1 MAVFRVE
8 KNHSYT
14 VMANHHLRDERL
26 SLKSKGLL
34 SLILSLPDDWRISIE
49 GMTQF
54 SSDGKDAIRSAI
66 RELTDAGYITR
77 AQTHSEAGTFS
88 GYDYLVHE
96 TPVASPSSGFPTME
110 KPTTGN
116 PTTENPTQRNTDILS
131 TNIPPIV
138 PHEVDVGDYNPSV
151 SGAAADSPTPLSAA
165 CGGISPRRGESALY
179 TREPLGG
186 GNPSVSL
193 AADTSPDRGGK
204 EGEKGEA
211 AEDDPLRQPAAATSP
226 GGRGKRRGTAKK
238 APDYRPDTF
247 ARFWAAYPR
256 GEDKQG
262 AIAAWDELKPD
273 DATLQAM
280 SRALVRQKAS
290 EEWQRGIGIPYAV
303 RWLRRRRWEDE
314 IKAPAPPPERA
325 GGDLP
330 VWN

>member
-34 SLILSLPDDWRISIE
+34 SVILSLPDDWRISIE

-54 SSDGKDAIRSAI
+54 SADGKDAIRSAI

-88 GYDYLVHE
+88 GYDYIVHE
-96 TPVASPSSGFPTME
+96 SPVASPSSGFPTME
-110 KPTTGN
+110 KPTTEN
-116 PTTENPTQRNTDILS
+116 PTTENPTTENPTLRNTDRLS

-138 PHEVDVGDYNPSV
+138 PHEGD
-151 SGAAADSPTPLSAA
+151 
-165 CGGISPRRGESALY
+165 GEPPK
-179 TREPLGG
+179 R
-186 GNPSVSL
+186 
-193 AADTSPDRGGK
+193 
-204 EGEKGEA
+204 
-211 AEDDPLRQPAAATSP
+211 
-226 GGRGKRRGTAKK
+226 KRRATKS

>member
-54 SSDGKDAIRSAI
+54 SADGKDAIRSAI

-88 GYDYLVHE
+88 GYDYVVHE

-110 KPTTGN
+110 KPTTEN
-116 PTTENPTQRNTDILS
+116 PTTENPTLRNTERLS
-131 TNIPPIV
+131 TIPPIV
-138 PHEVDVGDYNPSV
+138 PHEGDGNPSV
-151 SGAAADSPTPLSAA
+151 SGAAADSSLCTMEPQSSETPK
-165 CGGISPRRGESALY
+165 R
-179 TREPLGG
+179 
-186 GNPSVSL
+186 
-193 AADTSPDRGGK
+193 
-204 EGEKGEA
+204 
-211 AEDDPLRQPAAATSP
+211 
-226 GGRGKRRGTAKK
+226 KRRRSNK
-238 APDYRPDTF
+238 AVPDYKPELF
-247 ARFWAAYPR
+247 ERFWAAYPR

-314 IKAPAPPPERA
+314 IKAPAPPPESA

>member
-8 KNHSYT
+8 KNHGYT

-88 GYDYLVHE
+88 GYDYIVHE
-96 TPVASPSSGFPTME
+96 TPAASPSSGFPTME

-116 PTTENPTQRNTDILS
+116 PTTENPTLRNTERLS
-131 TNIPPIV
+131 TTPPIV
-138 PHEVDVGDYNPSV
+138 PQSD
-151 SGAAADSPTPLSAA
+151 AD
-165 CGGISPRRGESALY
+165 
-179 TREPLGG
+179 G

-193 AADTSPDRGGK
+193 AADTSPVRGGK
-204 EGEKGEA
+204 EGETGEA
-211 AEDDPLRQPAAATSP
+211 GEGGDVPESATP
-226 GGRGKRRGTAKK
+226 PKRKRRATKS

-262 AIAAWDELKPD
+262 AIVAWDELKPD

-314 IKAPAPPPERA
+314 IKAPAPPPECA

>member
-1 MAVFRVE
+1 MAVYRVE
-8 KNHSYT
+8 KTHDYT

-26 SLKSKGLL
+26 SLKAKGLL
-34 SLILSLPDDWRISIE
+34 SMLLSLPDDWEISIR
-49 GMTQF
+49 GLASIVT
-54 SSDGKDAIRSAI
+54 DGVGAVQTGIN
-66 RELTDAGYITR
+66 ELIEAGYIVR
-77 AQTHSEAGTFS
+77 RRQHAESGAFAGFE
-88 GYDYLVHE
+88 YIIHE
-96 TPVASPSSGFPTME
+96 VPPC
-110 KPTTGN
+110 
-116 PTTENPTQRNTDILS
+116 TENPYTANPYTGKPYTENPAQSSRDKLS
-131 TNIPPIV
+131 TIPPIV
-138 PHEVDVGDYNPSV
+138 PHEGE
-151 SGAAADSPTPLSAA
+151 DSL
-165 CGGISPRRGESALY
+165 
-179 TREPLGG
+179 
-186 GNPSVSL
+186 SL
-193 AADTSPDRGGK
+193 AALDSSLG
-204 EGEKGEA
+204 EGADEA
-211 AEDDPLRQPAAATSP
+211 KPKR
-226 GGRGKRRGTAKK
+226 KRRATKS

-314 IKAPAPPPERA
+314 IKAPAPLPESA

>member
-54 SSDGKDAIRSAI
+54 SADGKDAIRSAI

-88 GYDYLVHE
+88 GYDYIVHE
-96 TPVASPSSGFPTME
+96 TPAASPSSGFPTME

-116 PTTENPTQRNTDILS
+116 PTTENPTLRNTDRLS
-131 TNIPPIV
+131 TDIPPIV
-138 PHEVDVGDYNPSV
+138 PHEGDE
-151 SGAAADSPTPLSAA
+151 TPPSAA
-165 CGGISPRRGESALY
+165 LTPPLLGEARECG
-179 TREPLGG
+179 EPLGG
-186 GNPSVSL
+186 GDVSEP
-193 AADTSPDRGGK
+193 DTPPKR
-204 EGEKGEA
+204 
-211 AEDDPLRQPAAATSP
+211 
-226 GGRGKRRGTAKK
+226 KRRRSTKSV
-238 APDYRPDTF
+238 PDYEPELF
-247 ARFWAAYPR
+247 ERFWAAYPR
-256 GEDKQG
+256 GEDRQG
-262 AIAAWDELKPD
+262 AVAEWDSLRPD
-273 DATLQAM
+273 RETILAM

-314 IKAPAPPPERA
+314 IKAPVPQPESA

>member
-1 MAVFRVE
+1 MAVYRVE
-8 KNHSYT
+8 KTHDYT

-26 SLKSKGLL
+26 SLKAKGLL
-34 SLILSLPDDWRISIE
+34 SMLLSLPDDWEISIR
-49 GMTQF
+49 GLASIVT
-54 SSDGKDAIRSAI
+54 DGVGAVQTGIN
-66 RELTDAGYITR
+66 ELIEAGYIVRRRQHADTG
-77 AQTHSEAGTFS
+77 AFAGFE
-88 GYDYLVHE
+88 YIIHE
-96 TPVASPSSGFPTME
+96 VPPC
-110 KPTTGN
+110 
-116 PTTENPTQRNTDILS
+116 TENPYTANPYTGKPYTENPAQSSKDKLS
-131 TNIPPIV
+131 TLPPIV
-138 PHEVDVGDYNPSV
+138 PQSD
-151 SGAAADSPTPLSAA
+151 AD
-165 CGGISPRRGESALY
+165 
-179 TREPLGG
+179 G

-193 AADTSPDRGGK
+193 AADTSPVSGGK
-204 EGEKGEA
+204 EGEKVEA
-211 AEDDPLRQPAAATSP
+211 
-226 GGRGKRRGTAKK
+226 GGGGDVSNSDTPPKRKRRATKN

-314 IKAPAPPPERA
+314 IKAPAPPESA

>member
-54 SSDGKDAIRSAI
+54 SADGKDAIRSAI

-77 AQTHSEAGTFS
+77 AQTHSEAGKFS
-88 GYDYLVHE
+88 GYDYVVHE
-96 TPVASPSSGFPTME
+96 TPTASPSSGFPTME
-110 KPTTGN
+110 N
-116 PTTENPTQRNTDILS
+116 PTTENPTLRNTEELS
-131 TNIPPIV
+131 TIPPIV
-138 PHEVDVGDYNPSV
+138 PQSDAD
-151 SGAAADSPTPLSAA
+151 GA
-165 CGGISPRRGESALY
+165 
-179 TREPLGG
+179 
-186 GNPSVSL
+186 NPSVSL
-193 AADTSPDRGGK
+193 AADTSPVRGGK

-211 AEDDPLRQPAAATSP
+211 GE
-226 GGRGKRRGTAKK
+226 RGDVSDSDTPPKRKRRATKS

-273 DATLQAM
+273 DATLHAM

>member
-54 SSDGKDAIRSAI
+54 SADGKDAIRSAI

-88 GYDYLVHE
+88 GYDYVVHE

-116 PTTENPTQRNTDILS
+116 PTTENPTQRNTDRLS
-131 TNIPPIV
+131 TILPPIV
-138 PHEVDVGDYNPSV
+138 PQSDAD
-151 SGAAADSPTPLSAA
+151 GA
-165 CGGISPRRGESALY
+165 
-179 TREPLGG
+179 
-186 GNPSVSL
+186 NPSVSL
-193 AADTSPDRGGK
+193 AADTSPVRGGK
-204 EGEKGEA
+204 EGETGEA
-211 AEDDPLRQPAAATSP
+211 QSGEPPKR
-226 GGRGKRRGTAKK
+226 KRRATKS

-280 SRALVRQKAS
+280 SRALVRQRAS

-314 IKAPAPPPERA
+314 IKAPAPPESA

>member
-1 MAVFRVE
+1 MAIFRVD
-8 KNHSYT
+8 KNRGYT

-34 SLILSLPDDWRISIE
+34 SVILSLPDDWRISIE

-77 AQTHSEAGTFS
+77 DQTHSEAGTFS
-88 GYDYLVHE
+88 GYEYTIHE

-110 KPTTGN
+110 KPTT
-116 PTTENPTQRNTDILS
+116 ENPTLRNTEELS
-131 TNIPPIV
+131 TILPPIV
-138 PHEVDVGDYNPSV
+138 PHEEGD
-151 SGAAADSPTPLSAA
+151 GDGSA
-165 CGGISPRRGESALY
+165 PD
-179 TREPLGG
+179 
-186 GNPSVSL
+186 NPSVSL
-193 AADTSPDRGGK
+193 AADTSPCT
-204 EGEKGEA
+204 GEA
-211 AEDDPLRQPAAATSP
+211 QSGDPSP
-226 GGRGKRRGTAKK
+226 KRKRRAAKA
-238 APDYRPDTF
+238 APDYKPDIF

-262 AIAAWDELKPD
+262 AIAAWDELRPD
-273 DATLQAM
+273 DATLHAM

-290 EEWQRGIGIPYAV
+290 EEWRRGIGIPYAV

-314 IKAPAPPPERA
+314 IRATEPPPEER

-330 VWN
+330 VWI

>member
-54 SSDGKDAIRSAI
+54 SADGKDAIRSAI

-77 AQTHSEAGTFS
+77 AQTHSDAGTFS
-88 GYDYLVHE
+88 GYDYIVHE
-96 TPVASPSSGFPTME
+96 TPAASPSSGFPTME
-110 KPTTGN
+110 KPTTEN
-116 PTTENPTQRNTDILS
+116 PTTENPTLRNTEELS
-131 TNIPPIV
+131 TIPPIV
-138 PHEVDVGDYNPSV
+138 PHEGD
-151 SGAAADSPTPLSAA
+151 GGPL
-165 CGGISPRRGESALY
+165 P
-179 TREPLGG
+179 
-186 GNPSVSL
+186 
-193 AADTSPDRGGK
+193 
-204 EGEKGEA
+204 EGEARE
-211 AEDDPLRQPAAATSP
+211 
-226 GGRGKRRGTAKK
+226 GGDVSESNTPPKRKRRATKS

>member
-34 SLILSLPDDWRISIE
+34 SVILSLPDDWRISIE

-54 SSDGKDAIRSAI
+54 SADGKDAIRSAI

-88 GYDYLVHE
+88 GYDYIVHE
-96 TPVASPSSGFPTME
+96 TPAASPSSGFPTME
-110 KPTTGN
+110 KPTT
-116 PTTENPTQRNTDILS
+116 ENPTQRNTERLS

-138 PHEVDVGDYNPSV
+138 PQSD
-151 SGAAADSPTPLSAA
+151 AD
-165 CGGISPRRGESALY
+165 
-179 TREPLGG
+179 G

-193 AADTSPDRGGK
+193 AADTSPVRGGK

-211 AEDDPLRQPAAATSP
+211 RE
-226 GGRGKRRGTAKK
+226 GGDVSESDTPPKRKRRATKS

-280 SRALVRQKAS
+280 SRALVRQRAS

>member
-14 VMANHHLRDERL
+14 VMGNHHLRDERL

-34 SLILSLPDDWRISIE
+34 SVILSLPDDWRISIE

-54 SSDGKDAIRSAI
+54 SADGKDAIRSAI

-88 GYDYLVHE
+88 GYEYTIHE
-96 TPVASPSSGFPTME
+96 TPAASPSSGFPTME
-110 KPTTGN
+110 N
-116 PTTENPTQRNTDILS
+116 PTTENPTLRNTERLS
-131 TNIPPIV
+131 TNIPPVV
-138 PHEVDVGDYNPSV
+138 PQSD
-151 SGAAADSPTPLSAA
+151 AD
-165 CGGISPRRGESALY
+165 
-179 TREPLGG
+179 G

-193 AADTSPDRGGK
+193 AADTSPVRGGK

-211 AEDDPLRQPAAATSP
+211 GE
-226 GGRGKRRGTAKK
+226 GGDVSESDTPPKRKRRATKS

>member
-77 AQTHSEAGTFS
+77 DQTHSEAGTFS
-88 GYDYLVHE
+88 GYEYTIHE
-96 TPVASPSSGFPTME
+96 TPAASPSSGFPTME

-116 PTTENPTQRNTDILS
+116 PTTENPTLQNTDRLS
-131 TNIPPIV
+131 TDIPPIV
-138 PHEVDVGDYNPSV
+138 PHEGDGEPPKRTRRRSSKSV
-151 SGAAADSPTPLSAA
+151 
-165 CGGISPRRGESALY
+165 
-179 TREPLGG
+179 
-186 GNPSVSL
+186 
-193 AADTSPDRGGK
+193 
-204 EGEKGEA
+204 
-211 AEDDPLRQPAAATSP
+211 
-226 GGRGKRRGTAKK
+226 
-238 APDYRPDTF
+238 PDYEPELF
-247 ARFWAAYPR
+247 ERFWAAYPR
-256 GEDKQG
+256 GEDRQG
-262 AIAAWDELKPD
+262 AVAEWDSLRPD
-273 DATLQAM
+273 QETMLAM

-314 IKAPAPPPERA
+314 IKTPAPPPEERR
-325 GGDLP
+325 GDLP
-330 VWN
+330 VWT

>member
-54 SSDGKDAIRSAI
+54 SADGKDAIRSAI

-88 GYDYLVHE
+88 GYDYVVHE

-110 KPTTGN
+110 KPTT
-116 PTTENPTQRNTDILS
+116 ENPTQRNTEELS
-131 TNIPPIV
+131 TILPPIV
-138 PHEVDVGDYNPSV
+138 PHEGDDNPSV

-165 CGGISPRRGESALY
+165 CGGISPRRGESALC

-193 AADTSPDRGGK
+193 AADTSPDRGGT
-204 EGEKGEA
+204 EGETGEPQS
-211 AEDDPLRQPAAATSP
+211 AETPKR
-226 GGRGKRRGTAKK
+226 KRRATKS

>member
-34 SLILSLPDDWRISIE
+34 SVILSLPDDWRISIE

-54 SSDGKDAIRSAI
+54 SADGKDAIRSAI
-66 RELTDAGYITR
+66 RELTDTGYITR

-88 GYDYLVHE
+88 GYEYTIHE
-96 TPVASPSSGFPTME
+96 TPAASPSSGFPTME
-110 KPTTGN
+110 KPTT
-116 PTTENPTQRNTDILS
+116 ENPTLRNTERLS
-131 TNIPPIV
+131 TNIPPVV
-138 PHEVDVGDYNPSV
+138 PQSD
-151 SGAAADSPTPLSAA
+151 AD
-165 CGGISPRRGESALY
+165 
-179 TREPLGG
+179 G

-193 AADTSPDRGGK
+193 AADTSPVRGGK

-211 AEDDPLRQPAAATSP
+211 GE
-226 GGRGKRRGTAKK
+226 GGDVSESDTPPKRKRRATKS

>member
-88 GYDYLVHE
+88 GYDYIVHE
-96 TPVASPSSGFPTME
+96 TPAASPSSGFPTME
-110 KPTTGN
+110 N
-116 PTTENPTQRNTDILS
+116 PTTENPTLRNTDRLS
-131 TNIPPIV
+131 TNIPPII
-138 PHEVDVGDYNPSV
+138 PQSD
-151 SGAAADSPTPLSAA
+151 AD
-165 CGGISPRRGESALY
+165 
-179 TREPLGG
+179 G

-204 EGEKGEA
+204 EGETGEA

-280 SRALVRQKAS
+280 SRALVRQRAS

-314 IKAPAPPPERA
+314 IKAPAPPESA

>member
-88 GYDYLVHE
+88 GYDYIVHE
-96 TPVASPSSGFPTME
+96 TPAASPSSGFPTME
-110 KPTTGN
+110 N
-116 PTTENPTQRNTDILS
+116 PTTENPTTENPTLRNTDRLS
-131 TNIPPIV
+131 TILPPIV
-138 PHEVDVGDYNPSV
+138 PHEGDE
-151 SGAAADSPTPLSAA
+151 TPPSAA
-165 CGGISPRRGESALY
+165 LTPPLLGEARGDRGEDSL
-179 TREPLGG
+179 
-186 GNPSVSL
+186 SL
-193 AADTSPDRGGK
+193 AALDSSLG
-204 EGEKGEA
+204 EGADEA
-211 AEDDPLRQPAAATSP
+211 KPKR
-226 GGRGKRRGTAKK
+226 KRRATKS

>member
-54 SSDGKDAIRSAI
+54 SADGKDAIRSAI

-88 GYDYLVHE
+88 GYDYIVHE
-96 TPVASPSSGFPTME
+96 TPAASPSSGFPTME
-110 KPTTGN
+110 KPTT
-116 PTTENPTQRNTDILS
+116 ENPTQRNTEELS
-131 TNIPPIV
+131 TILPPIV
-138 PHEVDVGDYNPSV
+138 PHEGD
-151 SGAAADSPTPLSAA
+151 
-165 CGGISPRRGESALY
+165 
-179 TREPLGG
+179 G

-193 AADTSPDRGGK
+193 AADTSPVRGGK
-204 EGEKGEA
+204 EGETGEA
-211 AEDDPLRQPAAATSP
+211 
-226 GGRGKRRGTAKK
+226 GGEGGDVSNSGTPPKRKRRATKS

-280 SRALVRQKAS
+280 SRALVRQRAS

-314 IKAPAPPPERA
+314 IKAPAPEPEIA

>member
-34 SLILSLPDDWRISIE
+34 SLILSLPDDWRISID

-54 SSDGKDAIRSAI
+54 SADGKDAIRSAI

-88 GYDYLVHE
+88 GYDYIVHE
-96 TPVASPSSGFPTME
+96 TPAASPSSGFPTME
-110 KPTTGN
+110 KPTTEN
-116 PTTENPTQRNTDILS
+116 PTTENPTQRNTEELS
-131 TNIPPIV
+131 TILPPIV
-138 PHEVDVGDYNPSV
+138 PKSD
-151 SGAAADSPTPLSAA
+151 AD
-165 CGGISPRRGESALY
+165 
-179 TREPLGG
+179 G

-193 AADTSPDRGGK
+193 AADTSPVRGGT
-204 EGEKGEA
+204 EGETGEA
-211 AEDDPLRQPAAATSP
+211 AEDAPLRQPAAATSP

-262 AIAAWDELKPD
+262 AITAWDELKPD

-280 SRALVRQKAS
+280 SRALVRQRAS

-314 IKAPAPPPERA
+314 IKAPVPQPESA

>member
-54 SSDGKDAIRSAI
+54 SADGKDAIRSAI

-88 GYDYLVHE
+88 GYDYIVHE
-96 TPVASPSSGFPTME
+96 TPAASPSSGFPTME

-116 PTTENPTQRNTDILS
+116 PTTENPTLRNTEELS
-131 TNIPPIV
+131 TIPPIV
-138 PHEVDVGDYNPSV
+138 PHEGD
-151 SGAAADSPTPLSAA
+151 DSL
-165 CGGISPRRGESALY
+165 
-179 TREPLGG
+179 
-186 GNPSVSL
+186 SL
-193 AADTSPDRGGK
+193 ALLDSSLGEGAKGGEDVSKLDTPPKR
-204 EGEKGEA
+204 
-211 AEDDPLRQPAAATSP
+211 
-226 GGRGKRRGTAKK
+226 KRRATKS

-262 AIAAWDELKPD
+262 AIAAWDELRPD

>member
-77 AQTHSEAGTFS
+77 DQTHSETGTFS
-88 GYDYLVHE
+88 GYEYTIHE

-116 PTTENPTQRNTDILS
+116 PTTENPTLRNTEELS
-131 TNIPPIV
+131 TDIPPIV
-138 PHEVDVGDYNPSV
+138 PHEGD
-151 SGAAADSPTPLSAA
+151 GTTPQSA
-165 CGGISPRRGESALY
+165 G
-179 TREPLGG
+179 EPLTAPLTQGSLT
-186 GNPSVSL
+186 PKRTRRRSSKSV
-193 AADTSPDRGGK
+193 
-204 EGEKGEA
+204 
-211 AEDDPLRQPAAATSP
+211 
-226 GGRGKRRGTAKK
+226 
-238 APDYRPDTF
+238 PDYEPELF
-247 ARFWAAYPR
+247 ERFWAAYPR
-256 GEDKQG
+256 GEDRQG
-262 AIAAWDELKPD
+262 AVAEWDSLRPD
-273 DATLQAM
+273 HETMLAM
-280 SRALVRQKAS
+280 SRALVRQRAS

-314 IKAPAPPPERA
+314 IKAPAPPPEERR
-325 GGDLP
+325 GDLP
-330 VWN
+330 VWT

>member
-54 SSDGKDAIRSAI
+54 SADGKDAIRSAI

-88 GYDYLVHE
+88 GYDYIVHE
-96 TPVASPSSGFPTME
+96 TPAASPSSGFPTME
-110 KPTTGN
+110 N
-116 PTTENPTQRNTDILS
+116 PTTENPTTENPTLRNTDRLS
-131 TNIPPIV
+131 TIPPIV
-138 PHEVDVGDYNPSV
+138 PHEGDGNPSV
-151 SGAAADSPTPLSAA
+151 SGCAADSSL
-165 CGGISPRRGESALY
+165 C
-179 TREPLGG
+179 TREPQ
-186 GNPSVSL
+186 S
-193 AADTSPDRGGK
+193 
-204 EGEKGEA
+204 
-211 AEDDPLRQPAAATSP
+211 AETPKR
-226 GGRGKRRGTAKK
+226 KRRRSSKSV
-238 APDYRPDTF
+238 PDYEPELF
-247 ARFWAAYPR
+247 ERFWAAYPR
-256 GEDKQG
+256 GEDRQG
-262 AIAAWDELKPD
+262 AVAEWDRLRPD
-273 DATLQAM
+273 RETMLAM

-314 IKAPAPPPERA
+314 IKAPAPPPESA

>member
-88 GYDYLVHE
+88 GYDYIVHE
-96 TPVASPSSGFPTME
+96 TPAASPSSGFPTME
-110 KPTTGN
+110 KPTTEK
-116 PTTENPTQRNTDILS
+116 PTTENPTLRNTERLS
-131 TNIPPIV
+131 TILPPIV
-138 PHEVDVGDYNPSV
+138 PHEGDVGDDNPSV
-151 SGAAADSPTPLSAA
+151 SGAAADSSL
-165 CGGISPRRGESALY
+165 C
-179 TREPLGG
+179 TREPE
-186 GNPSVSL
+186 
-193 AADTSPDRGGK
+193 R
-204 EGEKGEA
+204 EEK
-211 AEDDPLRQPAAATSP
+211 PKR
-226 GGRGKRRGTAKK
+226 KRRATKS

-314 IKAPAPPPERA
+314 IKAQAPPPDRA

>member
-1 MAVFRVE
+1 MTVYRVE
-8 KNHSYT
+8 KNRDYT
-14 VMANHHLRDERL
+14 TMANHHLRDERL
-26 SLKSKGLL
+26 SLRAKGLL
-34 SLILSLPDDWRISIE
+34 SMLLGLPDDWEISIR
-49 GMTQF
+49 GL
-54 SSDGKDAIRSAI
+54 SSIVRDGVASVQTGIN
-66 RELTDAGYITR
+66 ELIDAGYIVR
-77 AQTHSEAGTFS
+77 QRQHAEDGTFA
-88 GYDYLVHE
+88 GFEYIIHE
-96 TPVASPSSGFPTME
+96 RPPYTDLPY
-110 KPTTGN
+110 
-116 PTTENPTQRNTDILS
+116 TENPYTVTPYTENREQLNTKQS
-131 TNIPPIV
+131 NTNQSIPPIV
-138 PHEVDVGDYNPSV
+138 PQVEDD
-151 SGAAADSPTPLSAA
+151 
-165 CGGISPRRGESALY
+165 
-179 TREPLGG
+179 
-186 GNPSVSL
+186 NPSVSL

-204 EGEKGEA
+204 EGETGEA

-226 GGRGKRRGTAKK
+226 AGRGKRRGTAKK

-314 IKAPAPPPERA
+314 IKAPAPPESA

>member
-88 GYDYLVHE
+88 GYDYIVHE
-96 TPVASPSSGFPTME
+96 TPAASPSSGFPTME
-110 KPTTGN
+110 KPTT
-116 PTTENPTQRNTDILS
+116 ENPTLRNTERLS
-131 TNIPPIV
+131 TILPPIV
-138 PHEVDVGDYNPSV
+138 PHEGDVGNDNPSV
-151 SGAAADSPTPLSAA
+151 SGAAADSSL
-165 CGGISPRRGESALY
+165 C

-193 AADTSPDRGGK
+193 AADTSPVRGGN
-204 EGEKGEA
+204 GEENGEA
-211 AEDDPLRQPAAATSP
+211 
-226 GGRGKRRGTAKK
+226 GGGEPPKRKRRRSNK
-238 APDYRPDTF
+238 AVPDYKPELF
-247 ARFWAAYPR
+247 ERFWAAYPR
-256 GEDKQG
+256 GEDRQG
-262 AIAAWDELKPD
+262 AVAEWDSLRPD
-273 DATLQAM
+273 HETMLAM

-314 IKAPAPPPERA
+314 IKAPAPPPERS

>member
-1 MAVFRVE
+1 MAVYRVE
-8 KNHSYT
+8 KTHDYT

-26 SLKSKGLL
+26 SLKAKGLL
-34 SLILSLPDDWRISIE
+34 SMLLSLPDDWEISIR
-49 GMTQF
+49 GLASIVT
-54 SSDGKDAIRSAI
+54 DGVGAVQTGIN
-66 RELTDAGYITR
+66 ELIEAGYIVRRRQHADTG
-77 AQTHSEAGTFS
+77 AFAGFE
-88 GYDYLVHE
+88 YIIHE
-96 TPVASPSSGFPTME
+96 VPPC
-110 KPTTGN
+110 
-116 PTTENPTQRNTDILS
+116 TENPYTANPYTGKPYTENPAQSSKDKLS
-131 TNIPPIV
+131 TIPPVV
-138 PHEVDVGDYNPSV
+138 PHERDVGDDNPSV
-151 SGAAADSPTPLSAA
+151 SGAAADSSL
-165 CGGISPRRGESALY
+165 C
-179 TREPLGG
+179 TREPQ
-186 GNPSVSL
+186 S
-193 AADTSPDRGGK
+193 
-204 EGEKGEA
+204 
-211 AEDDPLRQPAAATSP
+211 AETPKR
-226 GGRGKRRGTAKK
+226 KRRATKS

-280 SRALVRQKAS
+280 SRALVRQRAS

>member
-34 SLILSLPDDWRISIE
+34 SVILSLPDDWRISIE

-54 SSDGKDAIRSAI
+54 SADGKDAIRSAI

-77 AQTHSEAGTFS
+77 AQTHSEAGTFT
-88 GYDYLVHE
+88 GYDYVVHE
-96 TPVASPSSGFPTME
+96 TPTASPSSGFPTME
-110 KPTTGN
+110 KPTT
-116 PTTENPTQRNTDILS
+116 ENPTLRNTERLS
-131 TNIPPIV
+131 TNIPPVV
-138 PHEVDVGDYNPSV
+138 PQSD
-151 SGAAADSPTPLSAA
+151 AD
-165 CGGISPRRGESALY
+165 
-179 TREPLGG
+179 G

-193 AADTSPDRGGK
+193 AADTSPVRGGK

-211 AEDDPLRQPAAATSP
+211 GE
-226 GGRGKRRGTAKK
+226 GGDVSESDTPPKRKRRATKS

-325 GGDLP
+325 GGELP

>member
-1 MAVFRVE
+1 MAVYRVE
-8 KNHSYT
+8 KTHDYT

-26 SLKSKGLL
+26 SLKAKGLL
-34 SLILSLPDDWRISIE
+34 SMLLSLPEDWEISIR
-49 GMTQF
+49 GLASIVT
-54 SSDGKDAIRSAI
+54 DGVGAVQTGIN
-66 RELTDAGYITR
+66 ELIEAGYIVRRRQHADTG
-77 AQTHSEAGTFS
+77 AFAGFE
-88 GYDYLVHE
+88 YIIHE
-96 TPVASPSSGFPTME
+96 VPPC
-110 KPTTGN
+110 
-116 PTTENPTQRNTDILS
+116 TENPYTANPYTGKPYTENPAQLSKDKLS
-131 TNIPPIV
+131 TIIPPIV
-138 PHEVDVGDYNPSV
+138 PHEGDVGDDNPSV
-151 SGAAADSPTPLSAA
+151 SGAAADSSL
-165 CGGISPRRGESALY
+165 C
-179 TREPLGG
+179 TREPQ
-186 GNPSVSL
+186 S
-193 AADTSPDRGGK
+193 
-204 EGEKGEA
+204 
-211 AEDDPLRQPAAATSP
+211 AETPKR
-226 GGRGKRRGTAKK
+226 KRRATKS

>member
-1 MAVFRVE
+1 MAVYRVE
-8 KNHSYT
+8 KTHDYT

-26 SLKSKGLL
+26 SLKAKGLL
-34 SLILSLPDDWRISIE
+34 SMLLSLPDDWEISIR
-49 GMTQF
+49 GLASIVT
-54 SSDGKDAIRSAI
+54 DGVGAVQTGIN
-66 RELTDAGYITR
+66 ELIEAGYIVRRRQHADTG
-77 AQTHSEAGTFS
+77 AFAGFE
-88 GYDYLVHE
+88 YIIHE
-96 TPVASPSSGFPTME
+96 VPPC
-110 KPTTGN
+110 
-116 PTTENPTQRNTDILS
+116 TENPYTANPYTGKPYTENPAQSSKDKLS
-131 TNIPPIV
+131 TIPPIV
-138 PHEVDVGDYNPSV
+138 PREGE
-151 SGAAADSPTPLSAA
+151 DSL
-165 CGGISPRRGESALY
+165 
-179 TREPLGG
+179 
-186 GNPSVSL
+186 SL
-193 AADTSPDRGGK
+193 AALDSSLG
-204 EGEKGEA
+204 EGADEA
-211 AEDDPLRQPAAATSP
+211 KPKR
-226 GGRGKRRGTAKK
+226 KRRATKS

-330 VWN
+330 VWS

>member
-1 MAVFRVE
+1 MMAVFRVE

-34 SLILSLPDDWRISIE
+34 SVILSLPDDWRISIE

-54 SSDGKDAIRSAI
+54 SADGKDAIRSAI
-66 RELTDAGYITR
+66 RELTDTGYITR
-77 AQTHSEAGTFS
+77 AQTHSEAGKFS
-88 GYDYLVHE
+88 GYDYVVHE
-96 TPVASPSSGFPTME
+96 TPTASPSSGFPTME
-110 KPTTGN
+110 KPTT
-116 PTTENPTQRNTDILS
+116 ENPTLRNTERLS
-131 TNIPPIV
+131 TNIPPVV
-138 PHEVDVGDYNPSV
+138 PQSD
-151 SGAAADSPTPLSAA
+151 AD
-165 CGGISPRRGESALY
+165 
-179 TREPLGG
+179 G

-193 AADTSPDRGGK
+193 AADTSPVRGGK

-211 AEDDPLRQPAAATSP
+211 GE
-226 GGRGKRRGTAKK
+226 GGDVSESDTPQKRKRRATKS